1 MARRYRVL
9 LFDLFGTIV
18 HFRTPRPGATGG
30 GAFEWLR
37 APLAAARPDLSIEA
51 FAAALIDVSRE
62 LSATRHPDHREVSSR
77 ERFRRALAQLGGDQR
92 GAAALS
98 LAHMAHINAQ
108 TELPVAHAPLLRELA
123 PRYRIG
129 LVSNFDHAPT
139 ARAILA
145 RHGVDGCFEVTVI
158 SDDVG
163 VRKPH
168 PSIFATALEA
178 LDATPGETLYVGD
191 TPDDDIVGAYA
202 AGLDVAWVNRRGAP
216 PPDPAPTYTLTEL
229 AGLRRILVG

>member
-1 MARRYRVL
+1 MTPRYRVV

-18 HFRTPRPGATGG
+18 HFRTPPSGAAGG
-30 GAFEWLR
+30 GAFDWLR
-37 APLAAARPDLSIEA
+37 GPLAATRPDLSIEA
-51 FAAALIDVSRE
+51 FGAALIEVSRE
-62 LSATRHPDHREVSSR
+62 LNAMRHPDHREVSSR
-77 ERFRRALAQLGGDQR
+77 ERFRRALARLGGDEQ

-98 LAHMAHINAQ
+98 RAHMAHLDAQ
-108 TELPVAHAPLLRELA
+108 TELPAAHASLLRELA

-145 RHGVDGCFEVTVI
+145 RHGVDGCFEITVI

-168 PSIFATALEA
+168 PSIFATALEQLA
-178 LDATPGETLYVGD
+178 AAPHEALYVGD
-191 TPDDDIVGAYA
+191 TPADDIVGAYA
-202 AGLDVAWVNRRGAP
+202 AGLDVAWLNRRGAP
-216 PPDPAPTYTLTEL
+216 PPDPAPTYTLTAL
-229 AGLRRILVG
+229 TDLRRILLR